1 MYNDF
6 TLANPKSPYIRQEQ
20 SVLSPIHSLKSQAY
34 SLPQAYPLFPPASS
48 STQCSFDLLKG
59 KVDHLENERINLSV
73 QIQDLS
79 EKDRSKKMKIEQLES
94 DLRSSQ
100 SAHSN
105 LKTAN
110 EDTIEKLRIMR
121 DCKEEHLST
130 IIKLNERMDAQA
142 KEASGAQNL
151 WSKMTAAN
159 RELKRLEEE
168 NLKSH
173 REKMELENEKEEL
186 AVEITK
192 LREIN
197 DKKQEEMTLLRLEIE
212 GQRLTFKDSKTA
224 LECANATCAAEL
236 IAAKMALK
244 EASES
249 NEEEMERIKSDCH
262 DEVEE
267 LKRELEVKSIVMS
280 VSDEEDEMEKL
291 SSVAIDDLRKKLLLS
306 EMKRKQLHNTLQELR
321 GNIRVFVRCR
331 PFLESDAEEYS
342 SSIENIDPSI
352 GGCVKFHKDGNSI
365 SLIGLPAASNRGTPQ
380 IFAFDQVFKCESTQ
394 DEVFTEVS
402 DLVQSALDGY
412 KVCIF
417 SYGQTGS
424 GKIAVLYMISRLI
437 YSLLHLFP
445 SGISLKRLIWHWL
458 CWYIYTIINKIC
470 MTYI

>member
-100 SAHSN
+100 SAQSS

-130 IIKLNERMDAQA
+130 IIKLNERMDALA
-142 KEASGAQNL
+142 KETSGAQNL

-173 REKMELENEKEEL
+173 
-186 AVEITK
+186 
-192 LREIN
+192 
-197 DKKQEEMTLLRLEIE
+197 
-212 GQRLTFKDSKTA
+212 
-224 LECANATCAAEL
+224 
-236 IAAKMALK
+236 
-244 EASES
+244 
-249 NEEEMERIKSDCH
+249 H
-262 DEVEE
+262 
-267 LKRELEVKSIVMS
+267 
-280 VSDEEDEMEKL
+280 
-291 SSVAIDDLRKKLLLS
+291 
-306 EMKRKQLHNTLQELR
+306 
-321 GNIRVFVRCR
+321 
-331 PFLESDAEEYS
+331 
-342 SSIENIDPSI
+342 
-352 GGCVKFHKDGNSI
+352 
-365 SLIGLPAASNRGTPQ
+365 
-380 IFAFDQVFKCESTQ
+380 
-394 DEVFTEVS
+394 
-402 DLVQSALDGY
+402 
-412 KVCIF
+412 
-417 SYGQTGS
+417 
-424 GKIAVLYMISRLI
+424 
-437 YSLLHLFP
+437 
-445 SGISLKRLIWHWL
+445 
-458 CWYIYTIINKIC
+458 
-470 MTYI
+470 

>member
-100 SAHSN
+100 SAQSS

-142 KEASGAQNL
+142 KETSGAQNL

-173 REKMELENEKEEL
+173 REKTEVENEKEEL
-186 AVEITK
+186 AAEITK

-197 DKKQEEMTLLRLEIE
+197 DKKQEEMTLVRLEIE
-212 GQRLTFKDSKTA
+212 GQRLTFKDSKAA

-236 IAAKMALK
+236 VAVKMALNEVSK
-244 EASES
+244 S
-249 NEEEMERIKSDCH
+249 NEEEKERIRSDYI
-262 DEVEE
+262 DEIEE
-267 LKRELEVKSIVMS
+267 LKRELEAKSLLMS
-280 VSDEEDEMEKL
+280 VSNEEDEMDKL

-331 PFLESDAEEYS
+331 PFLQSDTEEYF

-365 SLIGLPAASNRGTPQ
+365 SLLGLPAASNRGTPQ
-380 IFAFDQVFKCESTQ
+380 IFSFDQVFKCESTQ
-394 DEVFTEVS
+394 DEVFAEVS

-424 GKIAVLYMISRLI
+424 GKN
-437 YSLLHLFP
+437 
-445 SGISLKRLIWHWL
+445 
-458 CWYIYTIINKIC
+458 TI
-470 MTYI
+470 

>member
-20 SVLSPIHSLKSQAY
+20 SVLSPIHSLKPQAY

-100 SAHSN
+100 SAQSS

-142 KEASGAQNL
+142 KETSGAQNL

-173 REKMELENEKEEL
+173 REKTEVENEKEEL
-186 AVEITK
+186 AAEITK

-197 DKKQEEMTLLRLEIE
+197 DKKQEEMTLVRLEIE

-236 IAAKMALK
+236 VAVKMALNEVSK
-244 EASES
+244 S
-249 NEEEMERIKSDCH
+249 NEEEKERIRSDYI
-262 DEVEE
+262 DEIEE
-267 LKRELEVKSIVMS
+267 LKRELEAKSILMS
-280 VSDEEDEMEKL
+280 VSNEEDEMDKL

-321 GNIRVFVRCR
+321 GNIRVFIRCR
-331 PFLESDAEEYS
+331 PFLRNDGDEYQNQ
-342 SSIENIDPSI
+342 SIENNDPSV
-352 GGCVKFHKDGNSI
+352 GGCVKFHKDGNSV
-365 SLIGLPAASNRGTPQ
+365 SLLGLVTQSTRSTPQ
-380 IFAFDQVFKCESTQ
+380 VFSFDQVFKCESTQ
-394 DEVFTEVS
+394 DEVYKEVS

-424 GKIAVLYMISRLI
+424 G
-437 YSLLHLFP
+437 
-445 SGISLKRLIWHWL
+445 
-458 CWYIYTIINKIC
+458 TIPV
-470 MTYI
+470 MSFFFTV